1 MRDPDYATF
10 ARGRKHEPCDAISRL
25 LGACILEYTI
35 LAGGSNMNALATIFD
50 DVELSYALSYDPN
63 APESAPQQHL
73 GQRRPC
79 EVM

>member
-35 LAGGSNMNALATIFD
+35 LAGSNNALATIFD
-50 DVELSYALSYDPN
+50 DAELSYALSYDPK

-73 GQRRPC
+73 GKRRPC
-79 EVM
+79 EAM